1 MTSGLSVLVVL
12 NGDIDTAFLAQ
23 QLASAEQVVAADGGT
38 RAVTAAGGIC
48 HVIVGDGD
56 SLGVDGLARAR
67 EVNPDVEVRRYPTAK
82 DATDAELA
90 IQAAL
95 EVDPD
100 RIVVVGAFG
109 GARLDH
115 EFATL
120 MLLANERWRDRDVV
134 LADGRREVRLVTD
147 RTEIHGLAGDMVTLL
162 AVGGPVANMQSCG
175 LSYELDGRSL
185 AVGSS
190 LGVSN
195 ELTGPRA
202 ELSVGSGLLL
212 LIHEFGSDGD

>member
-1 MTSGLSVLVVL
+1 MGSGLTVLVVL
-12 NGDIDTAFLAQ
+12 NGDIDPAFLTR
-23 QLASAEQVVAADGGT
+23 QLAAANRIVAADGGA
-38 RAVTAAGGIC
+38 RAVTAAGGVC
-48 HVIVGDGD
+48 DLIVGDGD
-56 SLGVDGLARAR
+56 SLDEAGFARAR
-67 EVNPDVEVRRYPTAK
+67 AANPDMEIRRFPTAK

-90 IQAAL
+90 LRAAL
-95 EVDPD
+95 EADPE

-115 EFATL
+115 ELAVVT
-120 MLLANERWRDRDVV
+120 LLANERWRDRKVV

-147 RTEIHGLAGDMVTLL
+147 RAEIRGRAGDMVTLL
-162 AVGGPVANMQSCG
+162 AIGGPVENIHSRG
-175 LSYELDGRSL
+175 LSYELGGRSL

>member
-1 MTSGLSVLVVL
+1 MGSGLTVLVVL
-12 NGDIDTAFLAQ
+12 NGDIDPAFLTR
-23 QLASAEQVVAADGGT
+23 QLAAANRIVAADGGAA
-38 RAVTAAGGIC
+38 AVTAAGGVC
-48 HVIVGDGD
+48 NVIVGDGD
-56 SLGVDGLARAR
+56 SLGAAGFAQARAA
-67 EVNPDVEVRRYPTAK
+67 NPDVEIRRFPTAK

-90 IQAAL
+90 LRTAL
-95 EVDPD
+95 EADPE

-115 EFATL
+115 ELAVV
-120 MLLANERWRDRDVV
+120 MLLANERWRDREVV

-147 RTEIHGLAGDMVTLL
+147 RAEIRGRAGDMVTLL
-162 AVGGPVANMQSCG
+162 AIGGPAANIHSRG
-175 LSYELDGRSL
+175 LSYELGGRNL

-202 ELSVGSGLLL
+202 ELSVESGLLL

>member
-1 MTSGLSVLVVL
+1 MGSGLTVLVVL
-12 NGDIDTAFLAQ
+12 NGDVDPAFLTR
-23 QLASAEQVVAADGGT
+23 QLAAANRIVAADGGA
-38 RAVTAAGGIC
+38 RAVTAAGGVC
-48 HVIVGDGD
+48 DLIVGDGD
-56 SLGVDGLARAR
+56 SLDEAGFARAR
-67 EVNPDVEVRRYPTAK
+67 AANPDLEIRRFPTAK

-90 IQAAL
+90 LRAAL
-95 EVDPD
+95 EADPE

-115 EFATL
+115 ELAVVT
-120 MLLANERWRDRDVV
+120 LLANERWRDRKVV

-147 RTEIHGLAGDMVTLL
+147 RAEIRGRAGDMVTLL
-162 AVGGPVANMQSCG
+162 AIGGPVENIHSSG
-175 LSYELDGRSL
+175 LAYELDGRSL